1 MATKQVL
8 IETWNGSTEREKAQE
23 LFDKAM
29 NIEDDTLTRF
39 EISITTI
46 RPDHTEKH
54 ESVTW
59 ASRYEIIED
68 E

>member
-39 EISITTI
+39 EI
-46 RPDHTEKH
+46 
-54 ESVTW
+54 
-59 ASRYEIIED
+59 IED